1 MLFFLIYYSISLYYY
16 LFLLNLILIYLSLRF
31 VLYIL
36 CTLIDVFVTVVCII
50 GLMFTEFMIILVA
63 DTRWFIRIVRVTSVM
78 WIMLGK
84 YYTILFLRMGSLLAY
99 MYHYCYCDYFLIFN
113 FILF

>member
-16 LFLLNLILIYLSLRF
+16 LFLLNLKLIYLSLRF

-36 CTLIDVFVTVVCII
+36 CTIIDVFVTVVCII

-63 DTRWFIRIVRVTSVM
+63 DIGLFIRIVRVTSVM

-84 YYTILFLRMGSLLAY
+84 YYIILSLRMGP
-99 MYHYCYCDYFLIFN
+99 
-113 FILF
+113 